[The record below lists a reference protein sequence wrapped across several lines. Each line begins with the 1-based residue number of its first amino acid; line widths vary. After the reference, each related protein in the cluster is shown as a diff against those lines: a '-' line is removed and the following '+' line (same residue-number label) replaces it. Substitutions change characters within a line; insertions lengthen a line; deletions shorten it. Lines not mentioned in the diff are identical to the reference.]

1 MVHCLQKK
9 QKQKMTGQGEDS
21 LLYWLSFV
29 TLLAVNWKDIGKLAG
44 GGAIQDEQNSKN
56 LL

>member
-1 MVHCLQKK
+1 MVHCLKK
-9 QKQKMTGQGEDS
+9 KKQKMTGQGEDS

-44 GGAIQDEQNSKN
+44 GGAIQDEQNSRN
-56 LL
+56 LV